1 MLMVK
6 KRVVFLFA
14 DDFKP
19 ASVDTSQQS
28 IVEIEENSS
37 VSVTVPHVE
46 VRNSIISKNL
56 IIID

>member
-1 MLMVK
+1 MAK
-6 KRVVFLFA
+6 ERVVFLFA

-46 VRNSIISKNL
+46 VRQILHQKHINQQS
-56 IIID
+56 